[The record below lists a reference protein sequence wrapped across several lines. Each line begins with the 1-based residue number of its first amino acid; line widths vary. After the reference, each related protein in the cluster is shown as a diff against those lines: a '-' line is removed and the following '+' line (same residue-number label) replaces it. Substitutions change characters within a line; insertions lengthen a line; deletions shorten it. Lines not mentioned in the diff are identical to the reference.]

1 MLSIVP
7 GGGGGSNVAN
17 ENFSMFASVT
27 QPKNNGKSGK
37 FNKSGRRLVQSAP
50 SGQYADA
57 SKKEDEKNRI
67 KYNNNAS
74 LDELDKMLED
84 DALALLNIKK
94 DINQAQHDE
103 LEKIQT
109 SVLST
114 KKEYDSYYVT
124 NNSKEKQFQALVD
137 QINSLVGVDKSTTIT
152 QKSAKSVMD
161 ELTEQTTTVLEELGA
176 EQRTIKMQT
185 VMIKRLDE
193 EIGKC
198 RIDIAKATVNLEHAK
213 HDLSLAENN
222 LQLNRQYLLEQE
234 SQFEKL
240 QNTLKTRKDQRENK
254 INMLQSISIEGEHS
268 VTKLQQSLVDN
279 TKVSL
284 NICIIKSFHH
294 LTIIPFCVVEVF
306 CDWKSQKICSRCEGR
321 YNERT

>member
-1 MLSIVP
+1 
-7 GGGGGSNVAN
+7 
-17 ENFSMFASVT
+17 
-27 QPKNNGKSGK
+27 
-37 FNKSGRRLVQSAP
+37 
-50 SGQYADA
+50 
-57 SKKEDEKNRI
+57 
-67 KYNNNAS
+67 
-74 LDELDKMLED
+74 MLED

-124 NNSKEKQFQALVD
+124 NNSKEKQLQALVD
-137 QINSLVGVDKSTTIT
+137 QVNSLVGVDKSTTIT

-234 SQFEKL
+234 TQFEKL
-240 QNTLKTRKDQRENK
+240 QDTLKTRKDQRENK
-254 INMLQSISIEGEHS
+254 ISMLQSISIEGEHS

-279 TKVSL
+279 TKVSM
-284 NICIIKSFHH
+284 NICAMTNH
-294 LTIIPFCVVEVF
+294 LTTIL
-306 CDWKSQKICSRCEGR
+306 
-321 YNERT
+321 